1 MYPLFPIVS
10 LVPHSTRPAVN
21 AWEVVVAQGNE
32 SLDQRDR
39 DRERERE
46 RTQRDTHTQNSKKAC
61 VVGVG
66 TAGRGR
72 GLQWGPDAL
81 GLQTTWPCSL
91 D

>member
-1 MYPLFPIVS
+1 M
-10 LVPHSTRPAVN
+10 
-21 AWEVVVAQGNE
+21 
-32 SLDQRDR
+32 
-39 DRERERE
+39 
-46 RTQRDTHTQNSKKAC
+46 HTQNSKKAC